1 MENNHTKQ
9 LTMLENV
16 IDEDN
21 NANLSED
28 IVIEN
33 NNDNSD
39 DFMNIAS
46 FLVFN
51 SNGLHVYIILILIL
65 YYYFSLFTGFK

>member
-16 IDEDN
+16 IGEDN
-21 NANLSED
+21 NANLSEN

-51 SNGLHVYIILILIL
+51 SNGLHVYIIL
-65 YYYFSLFTGFK
+65 LFLTVYRI